1 MNSRT
6 QYFPTLVNKPLWFV
20 FLFICL
26 FLLISWSDKLVE
38 YDRPGERWL
47 LLTVTDVSTTCA
59 VVIFRVKVSC
69 ITSVDGVL
77 DHINSDD
84 NTQPTYEMTSGFKL
98 FTVWSGKVNFPPW
111 KDWKAYVWSTSP
123 SSERFKGSGLCLIYR
138 IQWWSVT
145 CCKWNRVALKNK
157 LEWKVFMDSVVNLN
171 AGFPYIVKVLCKREF

>member
-6 QYFPTLVNKPLWFV
+6 QYFPTLVNKPLWIV
-20 FLFICL
+20 CLFICL
-26 FLLISWSDKLVE
+26 FVLISWSDKLVE
-38 YDRPGERWL
+38 YDRPVERGL
-47 LLTVTDVSTTCA
+47 LLTVTEVSTTCA

-69 ITSVDGVL
+69 ITSVDSVS

-111 KDWKAYVWSTSP
+111 KDWKAYLWSTSP
-123 SSERFKGSGLCLIYR
+123 SPERSKGSGLCLIYR

-145 CCKWNRVALKNK
+145 CC
-157 LEWKVFMDSVVNLN
+157 E
-171 AGFPYIVKVLCKREF
+171 

>member
-38 YDRPGERWL
+38 YDRAGERGL
-47 LLTVTDVSTTCA
+47 LWTVTDVSTTCA

-69 ITSVDGVL
+69 ITSVDGV
-77 DHINSDD
+77 SDYIHRD
-84 NTQPTYEMTSGFKL
+84 DDTQPTYEMTPGFKL
-98 FTVWSGKVNFPPW
+98 FTVWNDKVNFPPW

-123 SSERFKGSGLCLIYR
+123 SSERTKGSGLCLIY
-138 IQWWSVT
+138 ISSGEASLVVN
-145 CCKWNRVALKNK
+145 NRVALKNK